1 LIDFG
6 TAKLIEGRT
15 FTIVGTPHYMAPEVV
30 LGKGYTHGV
39 DVWSLGV
46 MLFEFICGGVPFGE
60 EEDDPFMIYE
70 RILRD
75 SLRFPSNI
83 AKSTPLR
90 SFLEL
95 VLNKNP
101 ALRLQSGISRLKE
114 HQWLYGFDWVR
125 VYIGTNGRKAAKTPS
140 HPQAPQHPA

>member
-1 LIDFG
+1 
-6 TAKLIEGRT
+6 
-15 FTIVGTPHYMAPEVV
+15 MAPEVV
-30 LGKGYTHGV
+30 LGKGYTHSV

-83 AKSTPLR
+83 SKSTPIR

-95 VLNKNP
+95 ILNKNP
-101 ALRLQSGISRLKE
+101 ALRLQAGISRLKD
-114 HQWLYGFDWVR
+114 HQWLYGFDWVLF
-125 VYIGTNGRKAAKTPS
+125 
-140 HPQAPQHPA
+140 

>member
-1 LIDFG
+1 
-6 TAKLIEGRT
+6 
-15 FTIVGTPHYMAPEVV
+15 MAPEVV

-75 SLRFPSNI
+75 SLRFPSNLT
-83 AKSTPLR
+83 KSANLR
-90 SFLEL
+90 SFIEL
-95 VLNKNP
+95 LLNKNP

-114 HQWLYGFDWVR
+114 HQWLYGFDWVWL
-125 VYIGTNGRKAAKTPS
+125 YIGKNGTETAKTS
-140 HPQAPQHPA
+140 TSPQAKEHPA